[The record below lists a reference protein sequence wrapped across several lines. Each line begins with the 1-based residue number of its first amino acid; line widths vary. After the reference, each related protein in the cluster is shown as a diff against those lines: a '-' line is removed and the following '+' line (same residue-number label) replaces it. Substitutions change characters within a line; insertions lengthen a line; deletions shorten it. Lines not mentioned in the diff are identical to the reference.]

1 MIEDLLEQFGRIY
14 SYFPRKDGHI
24 FKTMKPFIGYCLKLS
39 LHLLQRDVESS
50 VRLHIEYHKVYDN
63 M

>member
-1 MIEDLLEQFGRIY
+1 MIEDLIEQFGRIY
-14 SYFPRKDGHI
+14 SYFPQEDGHI
-24 FKTMKPFIGYCLKLS
+24 FKMIKPFIGYCLKLS

-50 VRLHIEYHKVYDN
+50 VRLRIEYHKVYDK